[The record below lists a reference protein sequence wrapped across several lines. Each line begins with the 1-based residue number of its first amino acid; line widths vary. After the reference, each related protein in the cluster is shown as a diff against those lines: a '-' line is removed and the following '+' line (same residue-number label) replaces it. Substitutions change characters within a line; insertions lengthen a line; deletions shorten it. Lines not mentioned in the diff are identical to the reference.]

1 MARDFVLSAETEP
14 SDAIADPT
22 LQTGHW
28 ESRLV
33 EEDHRDP
40 GIPKLPGNKTLA
52 EAHAGRFQSRAA
64 DGDGGK
70 GLAEWSAAEAQKKSH
85 LHSGG
90 WQRRAGARLAG
101 KFEPRRMYEGY
112 GRGRGALVP
121 EDPNPWE
128 HDDDDDDFRG
138 DAFPISL
145 PPPSADAAAIS
156 DWLAREY
163 EERDPNF
170 MDGDALRRFK
180 AKQRR
185 NVEAEYEAMLTR
197 VARLSGT
204 VRVHADS
211 KLPPKPP
218 RKTEALSTPCWA
230 EPEPVWRAVDSDEA
244 RAAQTVPWGTL
255 GTNVRCVPTGAGVS
269 ARPGTRDAI
278 VTSAAESY
286 SIVGGER
293 AGTRVGDEAV
303 PVPVPK
309 SPPETR
315 DASRPDASA
324 NARNDEPGA
333 SRRVSYFGRES
344 HHKEYRAVR
353 GVGVLTKS
361 VRVPPKQTPEELR
374 RRPPP
379 RPAVALHAG
388 YLELDG
394 GLPAYVAGMR
404 ARDEALLPVDRHAN
418 APRRDGVRRVKYFD
432 HRKGRKKETG
442 EEGAPSNENETSAK
456 ADAAAKWTVLEKPA
470 PRNAAP
476 VAEDGA
482 GCGANAK
489 ERTVR
494 PTKPA
499 VILKG
504 RAALEAKKR
513 DYPYGPCT
521 F

>member
-1 MARDFVLSAETEP
+1 M
-14 SDAIADPT
+14 
-22 LQTGHW
+22 HY
-28 ESRLV
+28 
-33 EEDHRDP
+33 
-40 GIPKLPGNKTLA
+40 
-52 EAHAGRFQSRAA
+52 GRFQSRAA

-70 GLAEWSAAEAQKKSH
+70 GVAEWSESEANKKSH

-112 GRGRGALVP
+112 GRGRGELVP
-121 EDPNPWE
+121 EEPNPWE
-128 HDDDDDDFRG
+128 DEA
-138 DAFPISL
+138 DAIERKMSELSL
-145 PPPSADAAAIS
+145 PPPSADAAAVA
-156 DWLAREY
+156 DWLVTEY
-163 EERDPNF
+163 EERDPNL
-170 MDGDALRRFK
+170 MDGDALTKFK
-180 AKQRR
+180 EKQRR
-185 NVEAEYEAMLTR
+185 KLEAEYEAMRER

-218 RKTEALSTPCWA
+218 SRKQTLQTPCWA
-230 EPEPVWRAVDSDEA
+230 EPEPVWRAVDAEKV
-244 RAAQTVPWGTL
+244 RAARTVPWGTL
-255 GTNVRCVPTGAGVS
+255 GTNVSCVPTGAGIS
-269 ARPGTRDAI
+269 ARPGTRDAV

-286 SIVGGER
+286 IVVGDDG
-293 AGTRVGDEAV
+293 AGTSPRGEEAV
-303 PVPVPK
+303 PKTNSSTEQTLGAPL
-309 SPPETR
+309 
-315 DASRPDASA
+315 
-324 NARNDEPGA
+324 PGA
-333 SRRVSYFGRES
+333 SASSLARNERDEPVPSIRRVSYFGRES

-353 GVGVLTKS
+353 GVGMLTRS
-361 VRVPPKQTPEELR
+361 VRVPPKQTPGELR
-374 RRPPP
+374 RNPPP

-404 ARDEALLPVDRHAN
+404 ARDEALLPVDMHAN
-418 APRRDGVRRVKYFD
+418 APKRDGVRRVKYFD
-432 HRKGRKKETG
+432 HRKGRKKGKGAEAADDDGAASKETPRND
-442 EEGAPSNENETSAK
+442 EK
-456 ADAAAKWTVLEKPA
+456 ADEAVRWTVIEKPA
-470 PRNAAP
+470 PRNTAP
-476 VAEDGA
+476 VAEEGA
-482 GCGANAK
+482 GGGANAR